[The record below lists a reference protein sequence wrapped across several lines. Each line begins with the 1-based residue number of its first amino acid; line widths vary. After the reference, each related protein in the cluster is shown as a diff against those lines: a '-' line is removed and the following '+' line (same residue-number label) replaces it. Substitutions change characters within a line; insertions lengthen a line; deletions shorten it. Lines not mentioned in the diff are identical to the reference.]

1 MSTQVIYYGSIAIVS
16 YALLVVY
23 LLRWHRHLDAHIT
36 VLFGLIP
43 TFNLIYF
50 LMYSDADIGSVT
62 ACLKLTYLGGC
73 FLPWVVTMCVAGLC
87 GFRVNRYLRAGS
99 FLFSTLF
106 YSLVLT
112 IGNSKIFYKGLSVS
126 EQDGIIVL
134 VKDYGFLHAV
144 YYSVL
149 VIYLLVDLVL
159 IIYCYSKQ
167 RLVSR
172 RMLCLM
178 YVPIPVALV
187 GYSLNQL
194 TARYGFDIV
203 PLTYLLGEATYLSIA
218 HRMAVYNKSDMLVE
232 SMVDS
237 SETGF
242 VTVDFNYR
250 YLGSNETARTIL
262 PALNTISL
270 DSNINKSKPLSDT
283 IGDWIDGFQLSRES
297 ARHLTYRKPSKRE
310 EDEKLYTVTVD
321 YLTDGVANYGY
332 QILLRDDTRNQKY
345 IQLLGTYNSDLQKE
359 VAAKTQR
366 IVDMHDRLILG
377 MATMVESRDN
387 STGGHIRRTSEGVR
401 MLLAEM
407 KIYDSMNLSDS
418 FCKNLIKAAPM
429 HDLGKIAVDDAIL
442 RKPGALTKE
451 EYEAMKRHAAEGAR
465 IVHEIL
471 KETDDVEFRRIAE
484 NVAHY
489 HHERVDGKGY
499 PDGLSG
505 RAIPLEA
512 RIMAI
517 ADSYDALVS
526 RRGYKEPFSFE
537 KANEIILDGMGTQ
550 FDEDL
555 RWYYERARPKLE
567 AYYSMQDD
575 VRG

>member
-1 MSTQVIYYGSIAIVS
+1 MPEYRRQGVARTLLK
-16 YALLVVY
+16 AL
-23 LLRWHRHLDAHIT
+23 T
-36 VLFGLIP
+36 GLP
-43 TFNLIYF
+43 EEL
-50 LMYSDADIGSVT
+50 S
-62 ACLKLTYLGGC
+62 
-73 FLPWVVTMCVAGLC
+73 LPV
-87 GFRVNRYLRAGS
+87 
-99 FLFSTLF
+99 
-106 YSLVLT
+106 
-112 IGNSKIFYKGLSVS
+112 IFYGTEEELNREFLSGVGFC
-126 EQDGIIVL
+126 EQE
-134 VKDYGFLHAV
+134 
-144 YYSVL
+144 S
-149 VIYLLVDLVL
+149 DL
-159 IIYCYSKQ
+159 I
-167 RLVSR
+167 
-172 RMLCLM
+172 CLE
-178 YVPIPVALV
+178 
-187 GYSLNQL
+187 GSL
-194 TARYGFDIV
+194 
-203 PLTYLLGEATYLSIA
+203 
-218 HRMAVYNKSDMLVE
+218 
-232 SMVDS
+232 
-237 SETGF
+237 
-242 VTVDFNYR
+242 
-250 YLGSNETARTIL
+250 
-262 PALNTISL
+262 
-270 DSNINKSKPLSDT
+270 
-283 IGDWIDGFQLSRES
+283 RE
-297 ARHLTYRKPSKRE
+297 YRKLPMPKNNLQYELLSAERE
-310 EDEKLYTVTVD
+310 ADEKLYAVTVD
-321 YLTDGVANYGY
+321 YLTDGIRNYGF
-332 QILLRDDTRNQKY
+332 QILLRDDTKNQKY
-345 IQLLGTYNSDLQKE
+345 IQLLGTYNTDLQKE
-359 VAAKTQR
+359 VDSKTQR
-366 IVDMHDRLILG
+366 IIDMHDSLIMG

-401 MLLAEM
+401 LLLKEM

-442 RKPGALTKE
+442 RKAGPLTPE
-451 EYEAMKRHAAEGAR
+451 ERQKMKRHSAEGAR